1 MRVVALL
8 LSLLVA
14 GSAHAQDKRD
24 AEQRLQTV
32 RKELQSVA
40 AERRKLEGQRG
51 DATRKLRQADE
62 QVGGVQRALRSTETT
77 LQRDTATLAQLRAER
92 AAYMQGLDARRKQLA
107 GLLRAAQLAG
117 GEAPLKAMLAQDR
130 IADAERAL
138 TYQGYLQRG
147 RVQRIRQI
155 TAELQRIDSLERE
168 IAQRSA
174 SLARDQQQQRTQ
186 LAALEQARKQRA
198 GTLVGIDQQYLD
210 RAGREKALGRDA
222 KALQN
227 LLAQLRAAA
236 AKAARQAARAKA
248 EAERRTS
255 ASGTK
260 APPARRTGVASAP
273 ALRVGGLGWPV
284 SGSLLASYGGR
295 LPDGRRSDGVLIA
308 AAAGTAVKAVADGT
322 VVFADW
328 MTGYGM
334 ILIID
339 HGNGY
344 MSLYAHNDGLLR
356 DAGDAVKRGD
366 PVASVGTSGG
376 QERPGLYF
384 ELRRNGQPVN
394 PGGWLSRQ

>member
-77 LQRDTATLAQLRAER
+77 LQRDTATLAKLRAER
-92 AAYMQGLDARRKQLA
+92 VAYMQGLDARRKQLA

-174 SLARDQQQQRTQ
+174 SLTRDQHQQRTQ

-198 GTLVGIDQQYLD
+198 GTLVGIDQQYQD

-222 KALQN
+222 RALQN
-227 LLAQLRAAA
+227 LLAQLRVAA
-236 AKAARQAARAKA
+236 AKAARDTARAKA
-248 EAERRTS
+248 EAERRAS
-255 ASGTK
+255 ASGTR